1 MVSTMT
7 MTDDKTTDAPPD
19 PESFAALFEE
29 ESLRHVVKEGDI
41 VKGKVIHIGKDHVV
55 VDIGYKSEGTIP
67 LYEFTQA
74 DGTVGIKEGDEID
87 VFLESREDENGLC
100 VLSKE
105 KADRLKVWDEISG
118 ACERDELIEGTISAR
133 VKGGLSVTI
142 RGGVKAFLPGSQVD
156 LRPVRNLDAFI
167 GKAHRFKVIK
177 FNKKRGNI
185 VLSRRVLLEKERA
198 EMKEQTLE
206 KLKEGQIVE
215 GIVKNLTEYGAF
227 IDLGGIDGLLHITD
241 MSWGRITHPSEMFQ
255 VGDHVRVKVLKFN
268 AETERVS
275 LGLKQ
280 ISEDPW
286 THAQEKYPPGTV
298 VRGKVVSLKDY
309 GAFIELE
316 QGIEGLVHISEM
328 SWTRR
333 VKHPS
338 KVVAV
343 GDTVEAVVLDIDP
356 RQNRISLGMKQLE
369 PNPFAS
375 LKEKYPP
382 GTVVK
387 GVVRNIA
394 DFGIFVEI
402 EEGIDGLV
410 HVSDLSWTQRVKHPS
425 ELYQKGD
432 EVESVVLNIDFD
444 GEKPKVSLGIK
455 QLVPDPWDR
464 IPYDYPPG
472 KIVEAK
478 VIKVLDFGAFVEIEK
493 GVEGLIHVSEFSDE
507 RVEDPKA
514 FVKSGQILKAEIIGV
529 DTAERKDRP
538 VVPRR
543 AAGRGVGRRAG
554 LHGRR
559 ADGDAGRRHARQARA
574 PHGPKPKG
582 QGRQERQGRVDPRSP
597 TPTSTVIM
605 SPEEE
610 RPAIGG
616 EPPGAQAAPSA
627 SSAEVARA
635 ARVPLPASRTI
646 SWLRQFAK
654 LWGFALFCIFVVYVF
669 REVALPFL
677 FAILVAYIL
686 APLVERLGRLRLGG
700 RPFPRALAVILLYVN
715 ILAALGLFIGYF
727 IPKLSGDFARLFREA
742 PALFSR
748 LNNEY
753 LPRAGAWVDKRFGP
767 ESEDDEPA
775 ELDSPTPRPP
785 RDALHGIIVEPL
797 PDGRYRSICGASP
810 SRYSRR
816 AAAGTSSRRHTRTRP
831 RRSRVANG
839 SARSRSGS
847 RSA

>member
-1 MVSTMT
+1 MVSMS
-7 MTDDKTTDAPPD
+7 MSPQNPTDGEET
-19 PESFAALFEE
+19 FASLFEE
-29 ESLRHVVKEGDI
+29 SLKREGLKEGDI
-41 VKGKVIHIGKDHVV
+41 VRGKVIQLAKDHVI

-67 LYEFTQA
+67 LHEFTGA
-74 DGTVGIKEGDEID
+74 DGQVTVKVDDEID

-100 VLSKE
+100 ILSKE
-105 KADRLKVWDEISG
+105 KADRLKVWDEISA

-167 GKAHRFKVIK
+167 GKQHRFKVIK

-198 EMKEQTLE
+198 ELKGQTLD

-241 MSWGRITHPSEMFQ
+241 MSWGRVTHPSELFQ

-268 AETERVS
+268 SETERVS

-280 ISEDPW
+280 MMEDPW
-286 THAQEKYPPGTV
+286 TKAAEKYPPGTV

-316 QGIEGLVHISEM
+316 QGIEGLIHISEM

-338 KVVAV
+338 KMLAI

-387 GVVRNIA
+387 GTVRNIA

-425 ELYQKGD
+425 ELYQKGED
-432 EVESVVLNIDFD
+432 VEAVVLNIEFD

-455 QLVPDPWDR
+455 QMVPDPWDR
-464 IPYDYPPG
+464 IPYDYPAG
-472 KIVEAK
+472 RIVDCK
-478 VIKVLDFGAFVEIEK
+478 VLKVLDFGAFVEIER
-493 GVEGLIHVSEFSDE
+493 GVEGLIHVSEFSEE
-507 RVEDPKA
+507 RIENAKD
-514 FVKSGQILKAEIIGV
+514 FVKPGQSLKAEIISV
-529 DTAERKDRP
+529 DTAERKI
-538 VVPRR
+538 
-543 AAGRGVGRRAG
+543 GLSFRGA
-554 LHGRR
+554 
-559 ADGDAGRRHARQARA
+559 ARA
-574 PHGPKPKG
+574 EEVAEA
-582 QGRQERQGRVDPRSP
+582 QGYQ
-597 TPTSTVIM
+597 
-605 SPEEE
+605 
-610 RPAIGG
+610 
-616 EPPGAQAAPSA
+616 PGAPTA
-627 SSAEVARA
+627 
-635 ARVPLPASRTI
+635 T
-646 SWLRQFAK
+646 
-654 LWGFALFCIFVVYVF
+654 
-669 REVALPFL
+669 
-677 FAILVAYIL
+677 
-686 APLVERLGRLRLGG
+686 LGDVMRDK
-700 RPFPRALAVILLYVN
+700 
-715 ILAALGLFIGYF
+715 LAAIAKHQQKG
-727 IPKLSGDFARLFREA
+727 E
-742 PALFSR
+742 
-748 LNNEY
+748 
-753 LPRAGAWVDKRFGP
+753 
-767 ESEDDEPA
+767 
-775 ELDSPTPRPP
+775 
-785 RDALHGIIVEPL
+785 
-797 PDGRYRSICGASP
+797 
-810 SRYSRR
+810 
-816 AAAGTSSRRHTRTRP
+816 
-831 RRSRVANG
+831 
-839 SARSRSGS
+839 
-847 RSA
+847 

>member
-1 MVSTMT
+1 MNSVTMSGSNNP
-7 MTDDKTTDAPPD
+7 AEGE
-19 PESFAALFEE
+19 ESFAALFEE
-29 ESLRHVVKEGDI
+29 SLKKEDLKEGDI
-41 VKGKVIHIGKDHVV
+41 VKGRVISVGGENVI
-55 VDIGYKSEGTIP
+55 VDIGYKSEGAIP
-67 LYEFTQA
+67 VSEFIDSEGKVA
-74 DGTVGIKEGDEID
+74 VAVGDEVD
-87 VFLESREDENGLC
+87 VFLESRENEDGLC

-105 KADRLKVWDEISG
+105 KADRLKVWDEISA

-156 LRPVRNLDAFI
+156 LRPVRNLDAYI
-167 GKAHRFKVIK
+167 GKGHRFKVIK

-198 EMKEQTLE
+198 ELKEQTLD

-241 MSWGRITHPSEMFQ
+241 MSWGRVTHPSELFQ

-268 AETERVS
+268 SETERVS

-280 ISEDPW
+280 MMEDPW
-286 THAQEKYPPGTV
+286 THAQTKYPPGTV

-316 QGIEGLVHISEM
+316 QGIEGLIHVSEM

-338 KVVAV
+338 KVLAI

-410 HVSDLSWTQRVKHPS
+410 HISDLSWTQRVKHPS

-432 EVESVVLNIDFD
+432 EVEAVVLNIEFD

-464 IPYDYPPG
+464 IPFDYPVG
-472 KIVEAK
+472 RIVDAK

-493 GVEGLIHVSEFSDE
+493 GVEGLIHVSEFSDQ
-507 RVEDPKA
+507 RVDDPKN
-514 FVKSGQILKAEIIGV
+514 FVKPGQNLKAEIISV
-529 DTAERKDRP
+529 DTAERKI
-538 VVPRR
+538 
-543 AAGRGVGRRAG
+543 GLSFRGA
-554 LHGRR
+554 
-559 ADGDAGRRHARQARA
+559 ARA
-574 PHGPKPKG
+574 
-582 QGRQERQGRVDPRSP
+582 E
-597 TPTSTVIM
+597 
-605 SPEEE
+605 
-610 RPAIGG
+610 
-616 EPPGAQAAPSA
+616 
-627 SSAEVARA
+627 EVADA
-635 ARVPLPASRTI
+635 
-646 SWLRQFAK
+646 Q
-654 LWGFALFCIFVVYVF
+654 GFTGG
-669 REVALPFL
+669 
-677 FAILVAYIL
+677 
-686 APLVERLGRLRLGG
+686 APTATLGDVMRDK
-700 RPFPRALAVILLYVN
+700 
-715 ILAALGLFIGYF
+715 LAALSQQR
-727 IPKLSGDFARLFREA
+727 KTE
-742 PALFSR
+742 
-748 LNNEY
+748 
-753 LPRAGAWVDKRFGP
+753 
-767 ESEDDEPA
+767 
-775 ELDSPTPRPP
+775 
-785 RDALHGIIVEPL
+785 
-797 PDGRYRSICGASP
+797 
-810 SRYSRR
+810 
-816 AAAGTSSRRHTRTRP
+816 
-831 RRSRVANG
+831 
-839 SARSRSGS
+839 
-847 RSA
+847 